1 MSFEMETLSKVSRL
15 IGFGKA
21 GSFAPSTF
29 NKLCGTTA
37 MIVFLLKDCLEY
49 SGIATEKKFNIQN
62 SYRLNRFNIER
73 SQRLLNRMGS

>member
-1 MSFEMETLSKVSRL
+1 MSFDMITLSKISKL
-15 IGFGKA
+15 IGYGKA

-49 SGIATEKKFNIQN
+49 SGISAEKKFNIQN
-62 SYRLNRFNIER
+62 SYRLNKYNIDR
-73 SQRLLNRMGS
+73 SERLLSKI